1 MNHDVY
7 ICCDK
12 KDKKLSESVYNLF
25 EKNDIKCWIKSKHF
39 SDLDSVVK
47 ISQAIKSSKAV
58 VLVYSKNSKDN
69 NYVISEID
77 MAFTNN
83 VPILVFFIDDST
95 QKGEL
100 EFFIK
105 NKPYVLA
112 YPNPEV
118 QLETLVRKT
127 SEIIGQKI
135 DKPVVPEK
143 DIKLF
148 EKKEP
153 KPMGYKVKKYIAI
166 AVPVIVALIL
176 IYFFVILPSGQHTT
190 EDGVFSMKITDV
202 TVKEQNGEYLY
213 SVYGEAYNLPP
224 DPKNYIMKTNYYDEE
239 NNLVYSL
246 NATVDEF
253 SSGIICSFDVPKDN
267 ITNVTFDLVDFN
279 NNVISKDTYQIP

>member
-7 ICCDK
+7 ICYDK
-12 KDKKLSESVYNLF
+12 KDKKLSESVYHIF
-25 EKNDIKCWIKSKHF
+25 EKNDVRCWIKSKHF
-39 SDLDSVVK
+39 SDSDSVVK

-58 VLVYSKNSKDN
+58 VLVYSKNSKVD

-83 VPILVFFIDDST
+83 IPILVFFIDDST

-105 NKPYVLA
+105 NKPHVFV

-127 SEIIGQKI
+127 TDLIGK
-135 DKPVVPEK
+135 KVGNPVVPKK

-153 KPMGYKVKKYIAI
+153 KPIEGKLKKYIAI
-166 AVPVIVALIL
+166 AIPVFIALLL
-176 IYFFVILPSGQHTT
+176 IYFFIILPAGQYTT

-224 DPKNYIMKTNYYDEE
+224 DPKNYIMKTNYYDKE

-253 SSGIICSFDVPKDN
+253 SSGLICSFDVPKDN